1 MLMSM
6 GSLRNADIRQLR
18 ALQAVAREG
27 SFGRA
32 AAVLGFSQAAVS
44 QQIAALEKALG
55 TRLFDRPGGP
65 RAAVLTPAG
74 RLLVEHA
81 DAVLARLDVADRQLA
96 DLAAGVGG
104 RLDVGTFQSA
114 SVALLPSVIA
124 DLRRE
129 APALDITLHEQDVN
143 ADLLSGLLGD
153 ELDVAFVL
161 GPVDD
166 PRLDGTHLCFDPFV
180 VVTPAE
186 ECSVPTRR
194 TRSRSG
200 STPHPASPVMPMARL
215 DGYPVIAG
223 NADDSCQVLIDD
235 GLKAR
240 GVSPRYVFRSNDN
253 AAIQAMVTARMGAA
267 VMPLLAVDQDDPTIH
282 IHPLDP
288 PLAPREICVALRADR
303 THAPAALRLVEL
315 AVRHTPDVASV
326 PMTMHSADA

>member
-1 MLMSM
+1 
-6 GSLRNADIRQLR
+6 
-18 ALQAVAREG
+18 VAQEG

-32 AAVLGFSQAAVS
+32 ASVLGFSQAAVS
-44 QQIAALEKALG
+44 QQIAALEKAVG
-55 TRLFDRPGGP
+55 TKLFDRPGGP

-74 RLLVEHA
+74 RLLLEHA

-104 RLDVGTFQSA
+104 RLHVGTFQSA
-114 SVALLPSVIA
+114 SVALLPPVIA

-129 APALDITLHEQDVN
+129 APALDIMLHEQDVN
-143 ADLLSGLLGD
+143 ADLLSSLLAD

-166 PRLDGTHLCFDPFV
+166 PCLEVTHLCFDPFV

-186 ECSVPTRR
+186 ACSVPTRR
-194 TRSRSG
+194 SRARSG
-200 STPHPASPVMPMARL
+200 AAAASPTPVMPMGLL
-215 DGYPVIAG
+215 DGYPVVAG

-240 GVSPRYVFRSNDN
+240 GVAPRYVFRSNDN

-288 PLAPREICVALRADR
+288 PLAPREICVALPADR
-303 THAPAALRLVEL
+303 THAPAARRLVEL

-326 PMTMHSADA
+326 PMTVHAADA